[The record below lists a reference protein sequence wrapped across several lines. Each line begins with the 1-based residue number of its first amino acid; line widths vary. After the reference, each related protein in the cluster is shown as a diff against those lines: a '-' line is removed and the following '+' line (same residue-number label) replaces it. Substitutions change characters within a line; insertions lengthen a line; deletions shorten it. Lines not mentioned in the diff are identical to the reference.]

1 MTTWNCVFRKLH
13 AINFLAKVTMSVP
26 LLGIA
31 YIAGGNSGKS
41 PKIPRGSAAKKV
53 PADKENTP
61 RITIPP
67 ATQAVFG
74 KSPVVRYS
82 RNLPPLVRYR

>member
-1 MTTWNCVFRKLH
+1 MTTWNSVFRKLR
-13 AINFLAKVTMSVP
+13 AVNFLAKVTMPVP

-31 YIAGGNSGKS
+31 YIAGGNSIAASHRKS
-41 PKIPRGSAAKKV
+41 LAAPLPRKY

-74 KSPVVRYS
+74 KEPRG
-82 RNLPPLVRYR
+82 